1 MSQPMIMFDSTKSV
15 SCPMIRDLIGL
26 IPSLNEY
33 VRDPSVNLNPFKRV
47 KYHKSWYEI
56 TFTTKN

>member
-15 SCPMIRDLIGL
+15 SCPMIRDLIPNL
-26 IPSLNEY
+26 VEY

>member
-26 IPSLNEY
+26 IPNLIEY
-33 VRDPSVNLNPFKRV
+33 VLDLSVNLNPFKRV